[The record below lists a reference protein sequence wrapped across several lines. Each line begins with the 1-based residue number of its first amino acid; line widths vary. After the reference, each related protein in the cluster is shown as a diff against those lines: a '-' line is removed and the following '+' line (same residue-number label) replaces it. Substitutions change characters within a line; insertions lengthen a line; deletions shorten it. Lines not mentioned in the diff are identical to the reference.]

1 MLDLQS
7 FIAAVS
13 GTGLL
18 GAVVFAIRQEGRINT
33 HDKLFEEREK
43 LANERHADLKN
54 DLKEIK
60 ETLLQATRSSS
71 PPRQLR

>member
-1 MLDLQS
+1 MLDLQNVITAMS
-7 FIAAVS
+7 A
-13 GTGLL
+13 TGLI
-18 GAVVFAIRQEGRINT
+18 GAVVFAIRQEGRINA
-33 HDKLFEEREK
+33 HDQLFQEREK

-60 ETLLQATRSSS
+60 DTLSQAIKAS